1 MMELFA
7 AVFVGA
13 CVWGM
18 LRRPPEP
25 EGGVSE
31 GVTAEVPEPELA
43 ATG

>member
-1 MMELFA
+1 MELFA

-18 LRRPPEP
+18 LRRPPE
-25 EGGVSE
+25 EAGVHSD
-31 GVTAEVPEPELA
+31 VTAEVPEPDLV